1 MRIIVTGL
9 VATYPVGGVAWDYL
23 QYVQGFRALGCD
35 VYYLEDTGQWLY
47 DPTVETFTA
56 DAAGGARYLGAC
68 LAHLDPALA
77 RAWALRAPDGTLLGM
92 EEAALERLCAA
103 TDLFLNLSGSCWLR
117 DAYRGARVKAYVD
130 TDPGY
135 SQAKLAAADAGM
147 ADESVQFSVDLI
159 RQHDVFFTLAEH
171 LGQPDC
177 LIPPVGLRWLPTRQP
192 IVLDDWPVRS
202 APDGPFTTVM
212 SWKIEPTAPVFGGR
226 IYGGKDVEFLRF
238 LDLPGRTAETL
249 EVALSGNAPRERIAG
264 AGWHVVEARR
274 VSATM
279 DAYRDYILASRG
291 ECSIA
296 KNAYVALRSG
306 WFSTRSAAYLACG
319 KPIVVQETGFSA
331 HVSPGPGLHPFSTAE
346 GAVAGLAAIRADYTR
361 ASAHA
366 RALAETAFE
375 ARRVL
380 GRLIA
385 DAGL

>member
-1 MRIIVTGL
+1 M
-9 VATYPVGGVAWDYL
+9 
-23 QYVQGFRALGCD
+23 
-35 VYYLEDTGQWLY
+35 
-47 DPTVETFTA
+47 
-56 DAAGGARYLGAC
+56 
-68 LAHLDPALA
+68 
-77 RAWALRAPDGTLLGM
+77 
-92 EEAALERLCAA
+92 
-103 TDLFLNLSGSCWLR
+103 
-117 DAYRGARVKAYVD
+117 
-130 TDPGY
+130 
-135 SQAKLAAADAGM
+135 
-147 ADESVQFSVDLI
+147 
-159 RQHDVFFTLAEH
+159 
-171 LGQPDC
+171 
-177 LIPPVGLRWLPTRQP
+177 
-192 IVLDDWPVRS
+192 LDDWPVRS
-202 APDGPFTTVM
+202 APDGPFTTVT

-249 EVALSGNAPRERIAG
+249 EVALSGNAPRERIAA

-319 KPIVVQETGFSA
+319 KPVVVLHRPRLQRGQVRPGSRLGIALREYDLAGEDAREVLFLLVLVAMDDQRRAQEANAGAA
-331 HVSPGPGLHPFSTAE
+331 HLW
-346 GAVAGLAAIRADYTR
+346 
-361 ASAHA
+361 

>member
-9 VATYPVGGVAWDYL
+9 VASYPVGGVAWDYL

-47 DPTVETFTA
+47 DPTAETFTA

-92 EEAALERLCAA
+92 EEAALERLCAD

-147 ADESVQFSVDLI
+147 ADESVQLPV
-159 RQHDVFFTLAEH
+159 
-171 LGQPDC
+171 LG
-177 LIPPVGLRWLPTRQP
+177 
-192 IVLDDWPVRS
+192 S
-202 APDGPFTTVM
+202 
-212 SWKIEPTAPVFGGR
+212 R

-249 EVALSGNAPRERIAG
+249 EVALSGNAPRERIAA

-279 DAYRDYILASRG
+279 DTYRDYILASRG

-319 KPIVVQETGFSA
+319 KPVVVQETGFSA
-331 HVSPGPGLHPFSTAE
+331 HVPPGPGLHPFSTAE

>member
-35 VYYLEDTGQWLY
+35 VHYLEDTGQWLY
-47 DPTVETFTA
+47 DPVAQTFTA
-56 DAAGGARYLGAC
+56 DAAVGARYLSEC
-68 LAHLDPALA
+68 LARLDPALA
-77 RAWALRAPDGTLLGM
+77 RSWALRAPDGTLLGM
-92 EEAALERLCAA
+92 DEAALERLCSG
-103 TDLFLNLSGSCWLR
+103 TDLFLNLSGACWLR
-117 DAYRGARVKAYVD
+117 DGYRGARVKAYVD

-135 SQAKLAAADAGM
+135 SQAKLAAAEAGK
-147 ADESVQFSVDLI
+147 ADESIQFSVDLI

-171 LGQPDC
+171 LGQPGC
-177 LIPPVGLRWLPTRQP
+177 LIPPVGLHWHPTRQP
-192 IVLDDWPVRS
+192 IVLDDWPVRT

-212 SWKIEPTAPVFGGR
+212 SWKIEPTAPAFGGR

-238 LDLPGRTAETL
+238 LDLPRRTAETL
-249 EVALSGNAPRERIAG
+249 EVALSGNAPRERIAA
-264 AGWHVVEARR
+264 AGGHLVEARR

-319 KPIVVQETGFSA
+319 KPVVVQETGFSA
-331 HVSPGPGLHPFSTAE
+331 HVPPGPGLHPFPTAAE
-346 GAVAGLAAIRADYTR
+346 AVAALAAVRSDYPTACR
-361 ASAHA
+361 HA
-366 RALAETAFE
+366 RAVAEECFD

-380 GRLIA
+380 GRLLA
-385 DAGL
+385 DAGF